1 VHTALREL
9 QVDILDHATEAL
21 SDDALVD
28 ELVRAEKLV
37 TVCPVAHVFVGLV
50 PALAGHPAWKAMRRG
65 LKVALGTDD
74 PVFFRE
80 GIPETYE
87 QARTHAG
94 LDDGALRALT
104 LNAVRSG
111 LLPGDEAAR
120 LEARLG

>member
-1 VHTALREL
+1 VLTALREL

-37 TVCPVAHVFVGLV
+37 TVCPVAHVFVGVV
-50 PALAGHPAWKAMRRG
+50 PTLAEHPAWKAMGRG

-94 LDDGALRALT
+94 LDDRALRSLT
-104 LNAVRSG
+104 LNAVKSG
-111 LLPGDEAAR
+111 LLPGDEAGQ